1 MPIPAKVSV
10 IYFRKTL
17 QGVIIMMYTYTFEVD
32 ERDRNFLEAY
42 AEETGES
49 VGEMAKNVLL
59 EHVEDIMDARAADI
73 AWAEYEADPV
83 TYTLDEVESE
93 LIGNAV

>member
-1 MPIPAKVSV
+1 
-10 IYFRKTL
+10 
-17 QGVIIMMYTYTFEVD
+17 MMYTYSFELD
-32 ERDRNFLEAY
+32 ERDKNFLESY

-59 EHVEDIMDARAADI
+59 EHVEDVMDMRAADR
-73 AWAEYEADPV
+73 AWEEYLANPV

-93 LIGNAV
+93 IMKNAV